1 LQIDLLL
8 AQAYQYWNKPED
20 ALSVYDELIATHKGD
35 FRAYLAKGILLKQRN
50 READAEQ
57 YLEKVS
63 NMPAFKS
70 LAESLQKPYP
80 ASLRCERRMH
90 NMPAFKLLAE
100 SLQKPY
106 PASLRCERRMQSTIV
121 PT

>member
-8 AQAYQYWNKPED
+8 AQAYQYWDKPGD
-20 ALSVYDELIATHKGD
+20 ALSVYDELIASHEDD

-50 READAEQ
+50 REAEAEQ

-63 NMPAFKS
+63 NMPALKS
-70 LAESLQKPYP
+70 LAESLQKLHV
-80 ASLRCERRMH
+80 SLRCERR
-90 NMPAFKLLAE
+90 
-100 SLQKPY
+100 LQR
-106 PASLRCERRMQSTIV
+106 AIV